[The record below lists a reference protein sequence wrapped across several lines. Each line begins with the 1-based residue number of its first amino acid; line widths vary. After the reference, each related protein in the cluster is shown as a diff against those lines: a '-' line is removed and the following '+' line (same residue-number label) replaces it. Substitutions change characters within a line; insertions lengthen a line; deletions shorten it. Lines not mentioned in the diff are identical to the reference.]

1 MGGVRKISRLGKR
14 GKVNTTAYGKRF
26 KKKNKRDGY
35 TIKMSNIREKWNK
48 RFSLKA
54 NLRNLGLVYDINS
67 DIKPF
72 KDDVTMDYLPADK
85 SIEPMETTSEATPT
99 LFLESTEVSRELKK
113 PKKLKSKNARLLHQ
127 EFDTRSKRPVRKTCH
142 LSIAEAE
149 YVASL
154 LQKHGTDYAKM
165 ARDKANYDQM
175 TECQLRKKCEE
186 LLKSRET
193 RHLKLFKSMDLV
205 NQYLNHE

>member
-1 MGGVRKISRLGKR
+1 MGGVRKVSRLGKR

-26 KKKNKRDGY
+26 KKKYKKDGY

-48 RFSLKA
+48 KLSLKY

-72 KDDVTMDYLPADK
+72 KDDVIVDYLPADK

-99 LFLESTEVSRELKK
+99 LSSESTEVSGKLKK
-113 PKKLKSKNARLLHQ
+113 LKKLKSKNARLLHQ

-142 LSIAEAE
+142 LSTAESEYIAT
-149 YVASL
+149 L
-154 LQKHGTDYAKM
+154 LQKHGTDYVKM

-175 TECQLRKKCEE
+175 TECQLRRKCEE

-193 RHLKLFKSMDLV
+193 RHLKLFKSLDLV
-205 NQYLNHE
+205 N